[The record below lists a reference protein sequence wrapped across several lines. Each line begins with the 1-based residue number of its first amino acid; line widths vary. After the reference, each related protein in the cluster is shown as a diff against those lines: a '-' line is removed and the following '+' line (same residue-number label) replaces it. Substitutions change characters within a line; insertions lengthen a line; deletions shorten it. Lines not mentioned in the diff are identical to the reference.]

1 MDLKNDVVLEFRGS
15 GRIPPLMASP
25 DGPVPTAEKSLRTLE
40 IRNRSEVALVSKCL
54 LFFVFLVADNR

>member
-40 IRNRSEVALVSKCL
+40 IRNRSEVTLVSKCL
-54 LFFVFLVADNR
+54 LFF